1 MNQTMAQKRGTYTLA
16 RRLGFDIGCTDNVY
30 DFPVAYL
37 KYDAEPRCAWLFCCI
52 NCGCIKTDIS
62 RRHTADE
69 TKGKVELDVQRKP
82 REMIN

>member
-1 MNQTMAQKRGTYTLA
+1 MNQTMTQKRGTYTLA

-52 NCGCIKTDIS
+52 NCGC
-62 RRHTADE
+62 TADE